1 MGIFSLRSVGV
12 SSYPKGT
19 RALSSHLL
27 YFSMCCLI
35 WKDISSK
42 SVPKF
47 TCKSGC

>member
-1 MGIFSLRSVGV
+1 MGIFSLRLVEV
-12 SSYPKGT
+12 SFYPKGT
-19 RALSSHLL
+19 GALSSHLL
-27 YFSMCCLI
+27 YFMMCFLI